1 MTSTLPA
8 TGRTYYSTA
17 TVAALTGISE
27 RTLQR
32 HLPKEFGPIKVGTA
46 LSWSRAAVDR
56 WVRGEVAA

>member
-17 TVAALTGISE
+17 ETAALTGISE

-32 HLPKEFGPIKVGTA
+32 HLPPQFGPIKVGTA
-46 LSWSRAAVDR
+46 LSWSRQAVDR

>member
-1 MTSTLPA
+1 MTSILPA

-17 TVAALTGISE
+17 ETAALTGISE

-32 HLPKEFGPIKVGTA
+32 HLPPQFGPIKVGTA
-46 LSWSRAAVDR
+46 LSWSRQAVDR

>member
-1 MTSTLPA
+1 MNITVPA

-17 TVAALTGISE
+17 ETAALTGISE
-27 RTLQR
+27 RTMQR

-46 LSWSRAAVDR
+46 LSWSRQAVDR